1 MRGVPFVAGAAV
13 VAGAAI
19 ALLVACKH
27 GDYDGSFDGGAV
39 VVDDR
44 PSTSR
49 VVQPDQAD
57 NVSSLDGVL
66 TVSFGAG
73 TFATPATITITTA
86 GEQTLSAG
94 IVVPIYVVAADRE
107 PTKFFQVSMNGNG
120 NAVGGMTDRALVTTV
135 LSEGTYKPLPIVGNA
150 NNMGGSAS
158 AYWGLTKSFGTFSL
172 AFVIGTQSS
181 SFPESSASC
190 TAQCCRTMNSTQ
202 LSTTPS
208 GCYCPA
214 EADLNCFLEHC
225 ASLDAPATRCMEIA
239 AEKTG
244 KFDCKPL
251 GFNCQTGGG
260 SCNSCSTGGPSNN
273 SACCLPNNG
282 GGGPSCDVAT
292 CQVFSTRC
300 TKETPCPGG
309 TQCCVFESESYC
321 AKDCPPAQLACAKN
335 ADCTDAGA
343 DAGTCQGGKCPVGL
357 CGAAPEKCR

>member
-1 MRGVPFVAGAAV
+1 M
-13 VAGAAI
+13 
-19 ALLVACKH
+19 
-27 GDYDGSFDGGAV
+27 
-39 VVDDR
+39 
-44 PSTSR
+44 
-49 VVQPDQAD
+49 QPDQPD
-57 NVSSLDGVL
+57 NVSSSDGVL

-73 TFATPATITITTA
+73 SFATPATITITTA
-86 GEQTLSAG
+86 GEQTLGAG
-94 IVVPIYVVAADRE
+94 LVVPIYVVAADRE
-107 PTKFFQVSMNGNG
+107 PTNFFQVSMIGNG
-120 NAVGGMTDRALVTTV
+120 NAVGGMSDRVLVTTL